1 MMAGMGPQGAVGPE
15 YMDFM
20 KKMFE
25 VCMKEVKE
33 AYSQRLAFQDQAYQ
47 ETLNKF
53 LQYSQNNFMTQQIP
67 PIQQSSQNQKE
78 FYSDAK
84 QHKEFFEK

>member
-1 MMAGMGPQGAVGPE
+1 MHSMIPQQLQSNYTPIPQNLMGSYPIPGNTANPHPE

-33 AYSQRLAFQDQAYQ
+33 AYTQRLVHQDQTYQ
-47 ETLNKF
+47 
-53 LQYSQNNFMTQQIP
+53 
-67 PIQQSSQNQKE
+67 
-78 FYSDAK
+78 
-84 QHKEFFEK
+84 

>member
-1 MMAGMGPQGAVGPE
+1 
-15 YMDFM
+15 M

-33 AYSQRLAFQDQAYQ
+33 AYSHRLDQQDKAYQ

-53 LQYSQNNFMTQQIP
+53 LIHSQNNFMTQQIP
-67 PIQQSSQNQKE
+67 PIQASQQQK
-78 FYSDAK
+78 
-84 QHKEFFEK
+84 